1 MMVENNLGVFFR
13 LWIAI
18 LETVKYANGE
28 FELWLGTIELN
39 MALSG
44 LIHCLVW
51 LLVDDMMG
59 GWGSKQQKE
68 WDIGH

>member
-13 LWIAI
+13 LRIAI

-51 LLVDDMMG
+51 LLDDG
-59 GWGSKQQKE
+59 GLG
-68 WDIGH
+68 I